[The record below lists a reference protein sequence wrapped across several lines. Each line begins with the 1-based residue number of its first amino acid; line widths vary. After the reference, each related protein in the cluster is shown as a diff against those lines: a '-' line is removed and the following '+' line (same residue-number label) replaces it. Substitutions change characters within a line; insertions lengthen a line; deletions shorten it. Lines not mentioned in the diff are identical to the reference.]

1 MHAIHHLA
9 SSGEMVCNQVLIG
22 TQRRFSDKI
31 AEEIM
36 SSAVW
41 VRTETNFRAVKV
53 TINADKDIDDLC
65 RLLKDTT
72 LSIELRDVGATHF
85 GVRSP
90 DSLSELSR
98 DMAIRD
104 IPVTTADRPLTV
116 VTNGNEAVVSV
127 SESMTTPSHQN
138 AASSI
143 ANSPFPLQGFASLP
157 SSFRFDA
164 TEGSAV
170 RSVLCPTDSDITN
183 VSEDMPLAGEFLD
196 MVPRGEGES
205 FGVNII
211 FSTSN
216 SLFGTIANGITT
228 LKELGADIGL
238 ATTQSQCDHLMM
250 VGDSKIYGSIELKG
264 GEFSPLQGNRQSA
277 VYGSHFA
284 MSLLKRGV
292 SRERVI
298 VPSYTYTGM
307 QIQFG
312 ATLVLEPSLPVFWST
327 SKVLDMGD
335 ANERLLAVAYIRKAI
350 SWVDEL
356 SSFTALKAI
365 PLVNMRFDSSLY
377 HIKKITDLV
386 ARRGFQLFSV
396 SLNFDISQGIE
407 HWGRVLNLLYADP
420 QIRPHVAFPLAIRSP
435 NTSDGEREYI
445 IIYNNLKREG
455 YCTGCPDRMKDNEL
469 FEAFV
474 KELRRIVDLVHLAG
488 VIHCDLYLSNVM
500 WRKNDADE
508 RVDIVIIDWDC
519 AHCLIEGKFYPK
531 ILQALKDHIP
541 TRTAQ
546 FGITFDLRYLD
557 VLGMEYDESDSE
569 SWTDLASGVKEKI
582 DNAFF
587 GLFCQLPV

>member
-1 MHAIHHLA
+1 M
-9 SSGEMVCNQVLIG
+9 
-22 TQRRFSDKI
+22 RDKI

-41 VRTETNFRAVKV
+41 IRTETNFRAVKV

-292 SRERVI
+292 S
-298 VPSYTYTGM
+298 
-307 QIQFG
+307 
-312 ATLVLEPSLPVFWST
+312 
-327 SKVLDMGD
+327 
-335 ANERLLAVAYIRKAI
+335 
-350 SWVDEL
+350 
-356 SSFTALKAI
+356 
-365 PLVNMRFDSSLY
+365 
-377 HIKKITDLV
+377 
-386 ARRGFQLFSV
+386 
-396 SLNFDISQGIE
+396 
-407 HWGRVLNLLYADP
+407 
-420 QIRPHVAFPLAIRSP
+420 
-435 NTSDGEREYI
+435 
-445 IIYNNLKREG
+445 
-455 YCTGCPDRMKDNEL
+455 
-469 FEAFV
+469 
-474 KELRRIVDLVHLAG
+474 
-488 VIHCDLYLSNVM
+488 
-500 WRKNDADE
+500 
-508 RVDIVIIDWDC
+508 
-519 AHCLIEGKFYPK
+519 
-531 ILQALKDHIP
+531 
-541 TRTAQ
+541 
-546 FGITFDLRYLD
+546 
-557 VLGMEYDESDSE
+557 
-569 SWTDLASGVKEKI
+569 
-582 DNAFF
+582 
-587 GLFCQLPV
+587 